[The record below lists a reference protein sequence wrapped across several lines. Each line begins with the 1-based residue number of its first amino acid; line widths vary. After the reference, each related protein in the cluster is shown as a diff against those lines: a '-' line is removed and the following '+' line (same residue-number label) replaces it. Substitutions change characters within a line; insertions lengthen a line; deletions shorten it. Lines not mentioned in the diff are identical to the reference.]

1 MVKGPYNKIVS
12 YLLILFLG
20 VSLCGCW
27 VFFVGSAVG
36 ALGGYA
42 IGRDTIQGETD
53 KDSDALW
60 ESAIEVLDS
69 MDASEI
75 DDSTKGKIQARI
87 GTTKTIITIE
97 QLTPNTARLKVKC
110 RKKVLPNLTLS
121 QKLYVRIIEHS
132 E

>member
-1 MVKGPYNKIVS
+1 MVKGPYNKFLS

-20 VSLCGCW
+20 ISLCGCW
-27 VFFVGSAVG
+27 AFVVGSAVG

-42 IGRDTIQGETD
+42 ISRDTIQGETD

-60 ESAIEVLDS
+60 ESAISVLES
-69 MDASEI
+69 MDAIEI
-75 DDSTKGKIQARI
+75 DDSTRGKLQAKVGR
-87 GTTKTIITIE
+87 TKITVKTE

-110 RKKVLPNLTLS
+110 RKGILPNLTLS
-121 QKLYVRIIEHS
+121 QKLYVRIIEHA